1 MAEEA
6 LLGGFECRA
15 SGRLGL
21 TVQRAAVA
29 GDVGG
34 LHGGVEVVMDDG
46 EGPGIGIVD
55 AGLLGGEPML
65 DQLVLDAI
73 VGERAGRVERSDEH
87 TSELQS
93 LMRISYAVFCLKKQ
107 KNYEK

>member
-73 VGERAGRVERSDEH
+73 VGERSDAH

-93 LMRISYAVFCLKKQ
+93 LLRISYAVFCFIKK
-107 KNYEK
+107 NST

>member
-21 TVQRAAVA
+21 PVQRAAVA

-55 AGLLGGEPML
+55 AGLLGGEPLL
-65 DQLVLDAI
+65 DQLVPDAI
-73 VGERAGRVERSDEH
+73 VGETAGLVAAARAHVAREH
-87 TSELQS
+87 IPTCQPAPPES
-93 LMRISYAVFCLKKQ
+93 
-107 KNYEK
+107 